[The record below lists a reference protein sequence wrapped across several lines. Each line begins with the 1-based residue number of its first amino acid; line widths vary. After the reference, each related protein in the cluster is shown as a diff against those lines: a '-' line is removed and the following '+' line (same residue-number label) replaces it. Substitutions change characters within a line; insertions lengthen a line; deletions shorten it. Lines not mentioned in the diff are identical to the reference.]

1 MTTTTE
7 NVDVLIC
14 GAGPVGLYLGC
25 ALATSELSFCILETH
40 QAPLPHSR
48 SIGIHPPS
56 IGLFDRIGLGGGLIN
71 KGMMIT
77 KGVAHHDSGEL
88 GVLDF
93 NLLPHPH
100 RYVLAV
106 PQFETETLL
115 ETRLSGL
122 RPGSVRRGCRLADF
136 STDGKTVTAQAI
148 DENGHRHV
156 FRSTYLVGCDGKN
169 SLVREKAGIA
179 FPGKSYTDTYVMGDF
194 PEHSADRDTA
204 HIHLHSGGL
213 VESFP
218 LPGGLRRW
226 VVKTDR
232 FIKNDPE
239 ETLCRLASSR
249 TGVTLKPEARSMIST
264 FGVQRYLASAMVSRN
279 ILLAGDSGHIV
290 SPIGGQGMNLG
301 WMDAAELAEILP
313 GMLSGRLQESQLR
326 QYNRNRLRAA
336 RTAIR
341 RAEFNMI
348 MGRKTRIPALR
359 NAFARLMLKRPF
371 NKLMAGLFTMRWI
384 K

>member
-7 NVDVLIC
+7 NVDVLII

-25 ALATSELSFCILETH
+25 ALAATELSFCILETH
-40 QAPLPHSR
+40 PAPLPHSR

-56 IGLFDRIGLGGGLIN
+56 IGLFDRIGLGDGLIN
-71 KGMMIT
+71 RGVMIT
-77 KGVAHHDSGEL
+77 QGVAHHDQGRL

-93 NLLPHPH
+93 NLLPDPH

-106 PQFETETLL
+106 PQFETESLL
-115 ETRLSGL
+115 ETRLAEL
-122 RPGSVRRGCRLADF
+122 RPGSVRRGLRLADF
-136 STDGKTVTAQAI
+136 STDGKTVTAQAS
-148 DENGHRHV
+148 DVNGQRHN
-156 FRSTYLVGCDGKN
+156 FRSTFLIGCDGKN
-169 SLVREKAGIA
+169 SLVRERAGIA
-179 FPGKSYTDTYVMGDF
+179 FRGKSYTDTYVMGDF

-218 LPGGLRRW
+218 LPDGLRRW
-226 VVKTDR
+226 VIKTDH
-232 FIKNDPE
+232 FIEDDRAE
-239 ETLCRLASSR
+239 ALCHLAISR
-249 TGVTLKPEARSMIST
+249 TGVILKPETQSMISA

-279 ILLAGDSGHIV
+279 ILLAGDSGHVV

-301 WMDAAELAEILP
+301 WMDAAELSEILP
-313 GMLSGRLQESQLR
+313 GMRNGRLQKSQLR
-326 QYNRNRLRAA
+326 QYSKNRIRAA

-341 RAEFNMI
+341 RAEFNMT
-348 MGRKTRIPALR
+348 MGRKTRIPVLR

-371 NKLMAGLFTMRWI
+371 NKLMAGLFTMRWL
-384 K
+384 